1 MAEYSD
7 ITEGVSATGLTLKTY
22 NDILNDL
29 QLDFNAIYAQDG
41 ETINFD
47 SDTQDGQ
54 VLNILAQLGSDVREL
69 TREVFN
75 SFNPDNCNG
84 AVADQRFALN
94 YVTRKSGTFTIQNID
109 VTVNDTITLQGL
121 DGNYNNPEA
130 TSYTVSDA
138 AGQLWFLIDTTTII
152 PGTHSLPFRSQ
163 NYGLYQPAL
172 NTITI
177 QTTIV
182 QGVVSVTNS
191 VAPTTLGENQETDVE
206 FKIRRERS
214 VAIKGQNN
222 LDALQGALLDL
233 EGVTDCFVHNN
244 ATNATDDTST
254 PANTVWIIVEG
265 GANNEIGALIY
276 QYSCGKPTRG
286 AVTVNMLS
294 VSGETFPTSFDR
306 ATPIP
311 LYIKFDYQTATT
323 AGTTFIEALADY
335 IAANLTYKLN
345 QTAESSEIYTVIN
358 NGIASNGGSG
368 FPMNVKV
375 STDNTNW
382 YNYVDSTSLKNKFVV
397 DASRIDITNIVGSS
411 T

>member
-1 MAEYSD
+1 MTSN
-7 ITEGVSATGLTLKTY
+7 ITEGISATGLTLKTY
-22 NDILNDL
+22 NDILEEL
-29 QLDFNAIYAQDG
+29 KSEFNSIYAQDG
-41 ETINFD
+41 EVINFD

-54 VLNILAQLGSDVREL
+54 ILNIFAQAGSDMREL
-69 TREVFN
+69 VREVFN

-94 YVTRKSGTFTIQNID
+94 YITRKSGTFTIQNID

-138 AGQLWFLIDTTTII
+138 SGQLWFLIDTTTLT
-152 PGTHSLPFRSQ
+152 PGTSSLPFRSQ
-163 NYGLYQPAL
+163 NYGLYMPAL

-177 QTTIV
+177 QTTIIP
-182 QGVVSVTNS
+182 GVVSVTNS
-191 VAPTTLGENQETDVE
+191 VAPTTLGENQETDSE

-214 VAIKGQNN
+214 TQIKGQNN
-222 LDALQGALLDL
+222 LDALQGAILDL
-233 EGVTDCFVHNN
+233 EGVTDVFIHNN
-244 ATNATDDTST
+244 ATNSTDDTGTAS
-254 PANTVWIIVEG
+254 NHVWIIVEG

-286 AVTVNMLS
+286 NVTVDMQS
-294 VSGETFPTSFDR
+294 ISGEVFPTSFDR

-311 LYIKFDYQTATT
+311 LYIKFDYLTASS
-323 AGTTFIEALADY
+323 AGTTFLDALADY
-335 IAANLTYKLN
+335 IAQNLTYKLN
-345 QTAESSEIYTVIN
+345 QTAESSEIYTIIN
-358 NGIASNGGSG
+358 NGIAYNGGSG

-375 STDNTNW
+375 SIDDENW
-382 YNYVDSTSLKNKFVV
+382 YNYIESSSLQNKFVV
-397 DASRIDITNIVGSS
+397 DATRIEINNVIGS